1 MRAELADARLA
12 RYAGRFVWLS
22 LNFDKPENQPFLARH
37 GVTYTPAFFVLDPS
51 DERATASQLGG
62 MTLAELTRFLERGER
77 GVLTKPATPAD
88 AALAR
93 GDELLAQGKY
103 ADAASAYSEAL
114 KEGGRSFAEHDR
126 AVASFTWAL
135 MSSGQTQIC
144 AETAAAEAPL
154 MARSQTFSRVVLAG
168 VSCVNQDQTAAWAEA
183 ARKTLEPLAAE
194 AVALPLTLRDHRFQL
209 YQQLMSAADARGDKA
224 TLKRWGE
231 LWLKEL
237 DAARPSNEDE
247 RTALDV
253 ARVDAASLLG
263 EPERVIPALVASE
276 RLMPDNYNASLRL
289 AQMETDAKRYAEA
302 IAACER
308 GLRHVT
314 GPLGRMWLLEIEADA
329 LLGKGDAASARRV
342 LADALRSAQQIGV
355 KQARERNVEKIQ
367 KALKDADKK

>member
-77 GVLTKPATPAD
+77 GVLTKPAASAD

-103 ADAASAYSEAL
+103 ADAASAYDEAL

-135 MSSGQTQIC
+135 MSSGQSKVC

-224 TLKRWGE
+224 ALKRWGD

-237 DAARPSNEDE
+237 DATRPSNEDE

-276 RLMPDNYNASLRL
+276 RLMPENYNASLRL

-302 IAACER
+302 VAACER

-314 GPLGRMWLLEIEADA
+314 GPLGRTWLLEIEADA

>member
-77 GVLTKPATPAD
+77 GALSKPATPAD
-88 AALAR
+88 VALAR

-103 ADAASAYSEAL
+103 ADAASAYGEAL

-126 AVASFTWAL
+126 TVASFTWAL
-135 MSSGQTQIC
+135 MSSGQTQVC

-168 VSCVNQDQTAAWAEA
+168 VSCVNQEQTAAWAEA

-194 AVALPLTLRDHRFQL
+194 AVALPFTLRDHRFQL

-237 DAARPSNEDE
+237 DATRPSNEDE

-253 ARVDAASLLG
+253 ARADAASLLG

-276 RLMPDNYNASLRL
+276 RLMPENYNASLRR

-302 IAACER
+302 VAACER

-314 GPLGRMWLLEIEADA
+314 GPLGRTWLLEIEADA

>member
-77 GVLTKPATPAD
+77 GALSKPATPAD
-88 AALAR
+88 VALAR

-103 ADAASAYSEAL
+103 ADAASAYGEAL

-126 AVASFTWAL
+126 TVASFTWAL
-135 MSSGQTQIC
+135 MSSGQTQVC

-168 VSCVNQDQTAAWAEA
+168 VSCVNQEQTAAWAEA

-194 AVALPLTLRDHRFQL
+194 AVALPFTLRDHRFQL

-237 DAARPSNEDE
+237 DATRPSNEDE

-253 ARVDAASLLG
+253 ARADAASLLG

-276 RLMPDNYNASLRL
+276 RLMPENYNASLRL

-302 IAACER
+302 VAACER

-314 GPLGRMWLLEIEADA
+314 GPLGRTWLLEIEADA